1 MGNGLFAISIL
12 IIIWLIVKL
21 KRFKKEN
28 EIEKRNHINA
38 KNDNARLYETNHRLS
53 KKVDDLIKYEAII
66 DVESEID
73 NIKQKAQE
81 DASAII
87 AQAKN
92 ISEDLAKQARET
104 KLQLAIEINESKSKA
119 RDTLSNAQIKAQN
132 ILDNAQLELTKA
144 FDHSSKIVKDAE
156 LKAEEI
162 AGSAYTAMK
171 NAEEYERIVIAMK
184 NTIKG
189 YGDEYLKPTFSLIDD
204 LAEEFG
210 HEEAGRKLKVARE
223 RSNTMVLTGN
233 AAVCEYVEQIRR
245 TTAINFVLDAFNGK
259 VDSILSKVKKDNF
272 GILEQKIQDSFYLVN
287 NNGKAFRDARILE
300 EYLSARIEELHLA
313 VIVQELKWQEKEEQR
328 VIREQIREE
337 EKARREFEKAMRDA
351 EKEEQLLKKLI
362 EKAQKEVSKASEAER
377 AAQMERLSELESR
390 LHAAE
395 EKNQR
400 AISMAQQ
407 TKAGNVY
414 IISNVGS
421 FGEDVFKIGM
431 TRRLEPLDRVREL
444 GDASV
449 PFEFDVHAMIYSENA
464 PQLERE
470 LHRKFLKLQLN
481 KINPRKEFFKVGLL
495 NIKYAVEQLGIE
507 AKWTMAAEA
516 KQYRESLAIEEAMK
530 NNKELEKEW
539 LEFQEEADPV
549 SLEETL
555 EVE

>member
-1 MGNGLFAISIL
+1 MGNGLFAISL
-12 IIIWLIVKL
+12 LLIIWLLTKL
-21 KRFKKEN
+21 KKLKKEI
-28 EIEKRNHINA
+28 EIERKNVIHL
-38 KNDNARLYETNHRLS
+38 KNDCNRLFVANQQLTQQVNA
-53 KKVDDLIKYEAII
+53 LIKYEVIV
-66 DVESEID
+66 D
-73 NIKQKAQE
+73 
-81 DASAII
+81 
-87 AQAKN
+87 AQAAAAN
-92 ISEDLAKQARET
+92 ILKVANEEAHKIVAET
-104 KLQLAIEINESKSKA
+104 KVRSEELLTQNNATRVQLTAELNELKDKARITLANAQSKA
-119 RDTLSNAQIKAQN
+119 EAVVNSAQQ
-132 ILDNAQLELTKA
+132 ELNKA
-144 FDHSSKIVKDAE
+144 FDHSAKIIKDAE
-156 LKAEEI
+156 EKAQAI

-171 NAEEYERIVIAMK
+171 NAEEYERIVVAMK

-210 HEEAGRKLKVARE
+210 HEEAGQNLKAARE
-223 RSNTMVLTGN
+223 RSNALVLTNN
-233 AAVCEYVEQIRR
+233 AATCEYVEYIRK

-259 VDSILSKVKKDNF
+259 IDSILSKVKKDNF
-272 GILEQKIQDSFYLVN
+272 GILEQKIKDSFYLVN
-287 NNGKAFRDARILE
+287 NNGKAFRDARILG
-300 EYLSARIEELHLA
+300 EYLAARIEELHWA

-328 VIREQIREE
+328 MIREQIREE
-337 EKARREFEKAMRDA
+337 EKARREFEKAIRDA

-377 AAQMERLSELESR
+377 AAQLQRLSELESR
-390 LHAAE
+390 LIEAE

-414 IISNVGS
+414 IISNIGS
-421 FGEDVFKIGM
+421 FGEDIFKIGM

-481 KINPRKEFFKVGLL
+481 KINPRKEFFRIGLL
-495 NIKYAVEQLGIE
+495 NIKDAVEQLGIE

-530 NNKELEKEW
+530 NDKELEQEW
-539 LEFQEEADPV
+539 LEYQEEADPV
-549 SLEETL
+549 SIEEL
-555 EVE
+555 AEEE